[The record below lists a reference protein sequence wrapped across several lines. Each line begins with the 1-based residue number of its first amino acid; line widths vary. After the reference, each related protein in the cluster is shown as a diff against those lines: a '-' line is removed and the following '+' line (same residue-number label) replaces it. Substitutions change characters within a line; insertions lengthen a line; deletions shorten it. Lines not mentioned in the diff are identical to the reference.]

1 MTIDDVM
8 KEFGIDCVPDGDPA
22 TVWYARTPIRGDC
35 VASAEGATPSDAVC
49 ALLKARYG
57 MTADIVKEI
66 GGMEVVTTVWIA
78 QTPERQWAAQ
88 PTELAA
94 VVALA
99 RRIRGAG

>member
-1 MTIDDVM
+1 MTLDDVM
-8 KEFGIDCVPDGDPA
+8 KEFGIEMYQPA
-22 TVWYARTPIRGDC
+22 TLDIAHEWAAKIGDAFATG
-35 VASAEGATPSDAVC
+35 VTQSAAVC
-49 ALLKARYG
+49 ALLKVRYG
-57 MTADIVKEI
+57 ISADIVNEI